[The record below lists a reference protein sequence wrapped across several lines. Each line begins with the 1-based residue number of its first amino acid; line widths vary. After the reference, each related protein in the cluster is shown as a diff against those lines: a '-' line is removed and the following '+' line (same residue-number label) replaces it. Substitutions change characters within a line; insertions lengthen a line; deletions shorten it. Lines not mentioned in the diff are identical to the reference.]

1 MLPKTHKM
9 FTVVDTNV
17 SVVLKLSGAAL
28 YRVFNVP
35 ELLSVGNLKSI
46 TAFNST
52 WENRLSYY
60 APFMHDV

>member
-28 YRVFNVP
+28 YRVFMHVFVGKF
-35 ELLSVGNLKSI
+35 EL
-46 TAFNST
+46 
-52 WENRLSYY
+52 
-60 APFMHDV
+60 